1 MSAAS
6 LKGVPVGYQQGPGA
20 ARGSARSLRGLV
32 IALTLLM
39 GLAGCSTMATP
50 SVKSADQLAGLR
62 TEPATS
68 LAGAPADVSGAGGA
82 AAVSPAASEAAAS
95 TAASIS
101 TVPSVPPS
109 TAPSAGASAADR
121 LPLSPSTVAN
131 PGVSAASAA
140 SDVAPAAPLVDSGP
154 VPRVEPPH
162 PGSNRPYVVRGQQ
175 IVPLAMAT
183 EHRER
188 GVASWYGHP
197 FHGRATASGERFDMH
212 ALSAAHKTLP
222 IPSYLRVTHVRSGR
236 NLVVRVND
244 RGPFASDR
252 VLDLSYA
259 AAQRLGFAQHGTAEV
274 QIELL
279 ASPRGFSQATL
290 AARAAAAAAV
300 AQSTRPLEAAPPMTV
315 ALDEV
320 RALQP
325 QPGALAG
332 DGPVFDDPKSMPKST
347 D

>member
-1 MSAAS
+1 
-6 LKGVPVGYQQGPGA
+6 
-20 ARGSARSLRGLV
+20 LV

-109 TAPSAGASAADR
+109 TAPSAVASAADR

>member
-1 MSAAS
+1 
-6 LKGVPVGYQQGPGA
+6 
-20 ARGSARSLRGLV
+20 
-32 IALTLLM
+32 
-39 GLAGCSTMATP
+39 
-50 SVKSADQLAGLR
+50 
-62 TEPATS
+62 
-68 LAGAPADVSGAGGA
+68 
-82 AAVSPAASEAAAS
+82 
-95 TAASIS
+95 
-101 TVPSVPPS
+101 
-109 TAPSAGASAADR
+109 
-121 LPLSPSTVAN
+121 
-131 PGVSAASAA
+131 VSAASAA
-140 SDVAPAAPLVDSGP
+140 SDVAPAAPAVDSGP

-175 IVPLAMAT
+175 IVPLATAT

-300 AQSTRPLEAAPPMTV
+300 AQSTRPLEAASPITV

-325 QPGALAG
+325 QPGTLAG